1 MKTLSILS
9 IIPRDTK
16 YHKQKIDKI
25 VIDQSNV
32 VETYIDNITVS
43 IDTTSLYNI
52 RETNTINDLVI
63 EPGYYKIDKLTD
75 MLKNYF
81 LITDN
86 SVTALQDVDLTFAP
100 CLKKILFHTNDP
112 NFLIVPTG
120 HSINLG
126 PDELAGMSIIKI
138 HCNIVKQ
145 TLVNT
150 SLIDIPIYVTIGL
163 DNTVM
168 RNNVHIPIVL
178 NSNQNTIDFYMTNLY
193 DEVIDLSQPVYV
205 NMSINFDD
213 GSM

>member
-16 YHKQKIDKI
+16 YHKQPIDKI

-63 EPGYYKIDKLTD
+63 EPGYYSTAKLAE
-75 MLKNYF
+75 LLQNYF

-86 SVTALQDVDLTFAP
+86 AVVALGDVNMQFAP

-112 NFLIVPTG
+112 NFIIVPTG
-120 HSINLG
+120 YTINLA

-138 HCNIVKQ
+138 HSNIIKQ

-150 SLIDIPIYVTIGL
+150 SLIDVPIYVNIGL
-163 DNTVM
+163 DNTIM
-168 RNNVHIPIVL
+168 RNNVHIPVVL

>member
-25 VIDQSNV
+25 VIDQYNV
-32 VETYIDNITVS
+32 IETYIDNITVS
-43 IDTTSLYNI
+43 IDTTALYNI
-52 RETNTINDLVI
+52 RETNTINDLII

-86 SVTALQDVDLTFAP
+86 SVTALQDVNLQYAP

-112 NFLIVPTG
+112 NFQIVPTG

-193 DEVIDLSQPVYV
+193 DEVISLSQPIYV
-205 NMSINFDD
+205 NMSVNFED
-213 GSM
+213 GSY

>member
-75 MLKNYF
+75 ILKNYF
-81 LITDN
+81 LINDS
-86 SVTALQDVDLTFAP
+86 SVTALQDVDLAFAP

-112 NFLIVPTG
+112 NFQIVPTG
-120 HSINLG
+120 YSINLR

-138 HCNIVKQ
+138 YTNIVKQ

-150 SLIDIPIYVTIGL
+150 SLIDVPIYVSIGL
-163 DNTVM
+163 DNTIM
-168 RNNVHIPIVL
+168 RNNVHIPVVL
-178 NSNQNTIDFYMTNLY
+178 NSNQNTIDFYMINLY
-193 DEVIDLSQPVYV
+193 DEVISLSQPIYV
-205 NMSINFDD
+205 NMSVNFED
-213 GSM
+213 GSY

>member
-16 YHKQKIDKI
+16 YHKQPIDKI

-63 EPGYYKIDKLTD
+63 EPGYYSTAKLAE
-75 MLKNYF
+75 LLQNYF

-86 SVTALQDVDLTFAP
+86 AVVALGDVDLTFAP

-112 NFLIVPTG
+112 NFIIVPTG
-120 HSINLG
+120 YTINLA

-138 HCNIVKQ
+138 HCNIIKQ

-150 SLIDIPIYVTIGL
+150 SLIDIPIYVSIGL
-163 DNTVM
+163 DNTIM

-193 DEVIDLSQPVYV
+193 DEVISLSQPVYV
-205 NMSINFDD
+205 NMSVNFDE
-213 GSM
+213 GSY

>member
-16 YHKQKIDKI
+16 YHKQSIDKI

-43 IDTTSLYNI
+43 IDTTALYNI
-52 RETNTINDLVI
+52 RDTNTINDLVI

-75 MLKNYF
+75 LLKNYF
-81 LITDN
+81 LINDS
-86 SVTALQDVDLTFAP
+86 SVTALQDVNLQFAP

-112 NFLIVPTG
+112 NFQIVPTG
-120 HSINLG
+120 YSINLA

-138 HCNIVKQ
+138 YTNIVKQ

-150 SLIDIPIYVTIGL
+150 SLIDVPIYVNIGL
-163 DNTVM
+163 DNTIM
-168 RNNVHIPIVL
+168 RNGVHIPVCL

-205 NMSINFDD
+205 NMSINFDE

>member
-16 YHKQKIDKI
+16 YHKQPIDKI

-63 EPGYYKIDKLTD
+63 EPGYYSTAKLAE
-75 MLKNYF
+75 LLQNYF

-86 SVTALQDVDLTFAP
+86 AVVALGDVNMQFAP

-112 NFLIVPTG
+112 NFIIVPTG
-120 HSINLG
+120 YTINLA
-126 PDELAGMSIIKI
+126 PDELVGMSIIKI
-138 HCNIVKQ
+138 HSNIIKQ

-193 DEVIDLSQPVYV
+193 DEVISLSQNTYV
-205 NMSINFDD
+205 NMSVNFDD

>member
-43 IDTTSLYNI
+43 IDSTSLYNI

-86 SVTALQDVDLTFAP
+86 SVTALQDVNLQYAP
-100 CLKKILFHTNDP
+100 CLKKILFHTNSED
-112 NFLIVPTG
+112 FQIVPTG
-120 HSINLG
+120 YSINLE

-138 HCNIVKQ
+138 YCNIVKQ

-150 SLIDIPIYVTIGL
+150 SLIDVPIYVNIGL
-163 DNTVM
+163 DNTIM
-168 RNNVHIPIVL
+168 RNNVRIPIVL

-193 DEVIDLSQPVYV
+193 EEVIDLSQPVYV
-205 NMSINFDD
+205 NMSINFED
-213 GSM
+213 GSY